1 MNVIGE
7 YRCVSPALCSSD
19 LLNVNSTWDNM
30 MVKVRPSAREVIA
43 TYKLNEEASM
53 ELVIQLPANYPLG
66 SITVEGGRKVGVT
79 ANQWRNWMLQLTTFL
94 MHQVS
99 EIGSIL
105 PWHVLSDLNM
115 FDIIL

>member
-1 MNVIGE
+1 
-7 YRCVSPALCSSD
+7 
-19 LLNVNSTWDNM
+19 

-94 MHQVS
+94 MHQV
-99 EIGSIL
+99 
-105 PWHVLSDLNM
+105 NNK
-115 FDIIL
+115 IIISSSTLLLWRLTVGTIK